1 MFEILDMEKTCYDI
15 GMIDFDDPSKF
26 CSCRPRDE
34 AISPPDNDDEE
45 EDNNNGSFLDK
56 DSGKL

>member
-1 MFEILDMEKTCYDI
+1 MEKTCYDI